1 MNFYLHS
8 YLTHQCNNSATHK
21 THKTHLV
28 EFPTIRLTRVR
39 SVEIELPGCET
50 GSCALHTEREWPI
63 LEEICSHLGE
73 NLEELVIH
81 LSSCISG
88 GSTNM
93 WIVRFAEEK
102 MRQGINI
109 CRTGTVY
116 TGNCFY
122 FWAATSDTRMD
133 KLIRRTVVGDF
144 PQVWIYGL
152 PELHIQNVLEM
163 LSNLAEGEG
172 GSFTLGT
179 DTKLKRMDS
188 MNHLKRCDRLELLNK
203 EPIEDEEVPTMNAI
217 LAHIAA
223 NPTST
228 SLNFIRLPKVSS

>member
-1 MNFYLHS
+1 
-8 YLTHQCNNSATHK
+8 
-21 THKTHLV
+21 
-28 EFPTIRLTRVR
+28 
-39 SVEIELPGCET
+39 
-50 GSCALHTEREWPI
+50 
-63 LEEICSHLGE
+63 
-73 NLEELVIH
+73 
-81 LSSCISG
+81 
-88 GSTNM
+88 M

-228 SLNFIRLPKVSS
+228 SLNFIRLPKVSSWFHLLSTYLCQKADTTDAQNTIL